1 MRLYLLNAKR
11 ENIMKILKLS
21 LLAGLC
27 AATLT
32 VTAAEPP
39 KDATKPT
46 EAPAAGTQQR
56 VPAARGPAL
65 ELAIEAAL
73 VAIETCAADG
83 GQKIAL
89 SVVDSA
95 GVLKV
100 LLAADGAS
108 PRGVVSSTNKA
119 VTALNFKAATSQ
131 IGEQAKTDKTL
142 ADKIAADT
150 NLNARPGGVLVKVSD
165 DIIGAIGVG
174 GGKTD
179 EACALAGLQKI
190 QARLK

>member
-1 MRLYLLNAKR
+1 MNKL
-11 ENIMKILKLS
+11 KIT

-27 AATLT
+27 ATSINLM
-32 VTAAEPP
+32 AADVP
-39 KDATKPT
+39 ATKPA
-46 EAPAAGTQQR
+46 EAAPAQR
-56 VPAARGPAL
+56 PQVPAARGSAL
-65 ELAIEAAL
+65 ELSIEAAR

-83 GQKIAL
+83 GQKIAA

-100 LLAADGAS
+100 LLAADGTS
-108 PRGVVSSTNKA
+108 PRGVASSTAKA
-119 VTALNFKAATSQ
+119 VTALNFKSPTSQ
-131 IGEQAKTDKTL
+131 VGEQAKTDKIL

-150 NLNARPGGVLVKVSD
+150 TINARPGGILIKVGD
-165 DIIGAIGVG
+165 EIIGAIGVG

-179 EACALAGLQKI
+179 EPCALAGLQKI

>member
-1 MRLYLLNAKR
+1 MNKL
-11 ENIMKILKLS
+11 KIT

-27 AATLT
+27 ATSINLM
-32 VTAAEPP
+32 AADTP
-39 KDATKPT
+39 ATKPA
-46 EAPAAGTQQR
+46 EAAPAQR
-56 VPAARGPAL
+56 PQVPAARGPAL
-65 ELAIEAAL
+65 ELSIEAAR

-83 GQKIAL
+83 GQKIAA

-100 LLAADGAS
+100 LLAADGTS
-108 PRGVVSSTNKA
+108 PRGVASSTAKA
-119 VTALNFKAATSQ
+119 VTALNFKSPTSQ
-131 IGEQAKTDKTL
+131 VGEQAKTDKTL

-150 NLNARPGGVLVKVSD
+150 TINARPGGILIKVGD
-165 DIIGAIGVG
+165 EIIGAIGVG

-179 EACALAGLQKI
+179 EPCALAGLQKI

>member
-1 MRLYLLNAKR
+1 
-11 ENIMKILKLS
+11 MKMLKLS
-21 LLAGLC
+21 LLASLC
-27 AATLT
+27 VATLNT
-32 VTAAEPP
+32 VAADAP
-39 KDATKPT
+39 KDATKPAET
-46 EAPAAGTQQR
+46 TAAGTQQR

-65 ELAIEAAL
+65 ELAIEAAR

-83 GQKIAL
+83 GQKIAT

-100 LLAADGAS
+100 LLAADGTS
-108 PRGVVSSTNKA
+108 PRGVTSSTNKA
-119 VTALNFKAATSQ
+119 VTALNFKAATSH
-131 IGEQAKTDKTL
+131 IGEQAKTDKAL
-142 ADKIAADT
+142 ADKLAADT
-150 NLNARPGGVLVKVSD
+150 NLNARPGGALIKVGD
-165 DIIGAIGVG
+165 EIIGAIGVG

>member
-1 MRLYLLNAKR
+1 
-11 ENIMKILKLS
+11 MKTLRLS
-21 LLAGLC
+21 LLVGLC
-27 AATLT
+27 AAALNA
-32 VTAAEPP
+32 TAADSP
-39 KDATKPT
+39 KDAAKPT
-46 EAPAAGTQQR
+46 EAPAAAAQQR

-65 ELAIEAAL
+65 ELAIEAAR
-73 VAIETCAADG
+73 VGIETCAADG

-119 VTALNFKAATSQ
+119 VTALNFKATTSQ
-131 IGEQAKTDKTL
+131 IGEQAKTDKAL
-142 ADKIAADT
+142 ADKLAADT
-150 NLNARPGGVLVKVSD
+150 NLNARPGGILVKVGD
-165 DIIGAIGVG
+165 EIIGAIGVG

>member
-1 MRLYLLNAKR
+1 
-11 ENIMKILKLS
+11 MKTLKLS
-21 LLAGLC
+21 LLASLC
-27 AATLT
+27 IASLQVAA
-32 VTAAEPP
+32 ADSP
-39 KDATKPT
+39 KDAVKTT
-46 EAPAAGTQQR
+46 ETPAAGARPT

-65 ELAIEAAL
+65 ELAVEAVRIAL
-73 VAIETCAADG
+73 ETCAADG
-83 GQKIAL
+83 GQKIAS

-100 LLAADGAS
+100 LLAADGTS
-108 PRGVVSSTNKA
+108 PRGVASSTNKA

-131 IGEQAKTDKTL
+131 IGEQAKTDKAL
-142 ADKIAADT
+142 ADKLAADT
-150 NLNARPGGVLVKVSD
+150 NLNARPGGVLIKVGD
-165 DIIGAIGVG
+165 EIIGAIGVG